1 MKTLLTLLLVCLTT
15 FASAQCTS
23 TCSPC
28 TKGQITSVIPDGNDL
43 WVNWNNNWQWG
54 YGCTKGV
61 TILIDG
67 VEYGGNGPFAIGDPD
82 VYTSAHSGAKISGY
96 TVTSGATICVV
107 LRNYCSSPYY
117 CNPTNYV
124 DSDPVCIT
132 APIVSPGVACNCV
145 SNPTKYVISKPGE
158 TNQCVTKK
166 NCLKKITQGWTSS
179 CNCQ

>member
-1 MKTLLTLLLVCLTT
+1 MKNLLTLLLICFASL
-15 FASAQCTS
+15 ASAQCTS

-28 TKGQITSVIPDGNDL
+28 TKGQITSVIPDGSDL
-43 WVNWNNNWQWG
+43 WVNWNNNWQWNI
-54 YGCTKGV
+54 GCTKGV

-82 VYTSAHSGAKISGY
+82 VYTSAHSGAKIAGY

-107 LRNYCSSPYY
+107 LRNYCSSPYW

-124 DSDPVCIT
+124 DSDPFCIT
-132 APIVSPGVACNCV
+132 SPVISQAAPCKCGAR
-145 SNPTKYVISKPGE
+145 KYVL
-158 TNQCVTKK
+158 TNSGGATTCV
-166 NCLKKITQGWTSS
+166 NQNRCIQLQSQGWTSS